1 MKSIDVI
8 FSLALRNFLNKTNG
22 GSPSITP
29 FYCAVYMFWRAK
41 LCHFALLFLLLAMS
55 DPLFAK
61 VVAVGGGGSGG
72 ESLGPADP
80 SSSSSEN
87 SEHAPSSSPVAA
99 ASFAVAAPQMAAVHL
114 RNVIKY
120 VKKVRS
126 KCTGV
131 IPAPAPLGTLR
142 ESCCYYLWRWA
153 KNRLGVFQKVLK

>member
-1 MKSIDVI
+1 MKSIDVT

-22 GSPSITP
+22 GSPLITP

-55 DPLFAK
+55 DPLSAPPLFAK
-61 VVAVGGGGSGG
+61 VVAVGRGGSGG

-114 RNVIKY
+114 RNVIAISIKY
-120 VKKVRS
+120 VKKRFVQS
-126 KCTGV
+126 TL
-131 IPAPAPLGTLR
+131 ASYLFLLPLGR
-142 ESCCYYLWRWA
+142 
-153 KNRLGVFQKVLK
+153 

>member
-1 MKSIDVI
+1 
-8 FSLALRNFLNKTNG
+8 
-22 GSPSITP
+22 
-29 FYCAVYMFWRAK
+29 MFWRAK

-55 DPLFAK
+55 DPLSAPPLFAK
-61 VVAVGGGGSGG
+61 VVAVGRGGSGG

-87 SEHAPSSSPVAA
+87 SEHAPSSSSPVAA

-114 RNVIKY
+114 RNVIAISIKY
-120 VKKVRS
+120 VKKGSFKVY
-126 KCTGV
+126 TGV
-131 IPAPAPLGTLR
+131 IPVPAPLGTLR